1 LTICYYTVANIQYKI
16 KNKLKTFTPITLSRK
31 RQSGSETVNMF
42 IFIRTISY
50 KNGMLQQICNVNI
63 MLFCP

>member
-1 LTICYYTVANIQYKI
+1 
-16 KNKLKTFTPITLSRK
+16 LKTFTPITLSRK

-50 KNGMLQQICNVNI
+50 KNGMLQQI
-63 MLFCP
+63 